1 MAKHSAEKKWLK
13 HHFPL
18 EEKEH
23 LFLNFKGSHWRP
35 KHDAQ
40 AQRVAVAGALY
51 EIICGVSRESSRTLG
66 MICRVMG

>member
-1 MAKHSAEKKWLK
+1 MVETS
-13 HHFPL
+13 FPL
-18 EEKEH
+18 GGKRTS
-23 LFLNFKGSHWRP
+23 FLNFKGSHWRP

-66 MICRVMG
+66 MICRVVG